1 MKITDQDVRYVAD
14 LANLEL
20 TDTERAGMEKDLN
33 SILGYIGQLSE
44 LDTSNLEPMAQVA
57 QIAASKSAAADIL
70 RPDDLREC
78 LPHDSAMANAP
89 LSDGVFFRVPKVIE
103 R

>member
-20 TDTERAGMEKDLN
+20 SETERAKMAPELTA
-33 SILGYIGQLSE
+33 ILDYIDQLSSV
-44 LDTSNLEPMAQVA
+44 DTEGLEPMAQVSL
-57 QIAASKSAAADIL
+57 IEPLSASENSLRADE
-70 RPDDLREC
+70 LREC
-78 LPHDSAMANAP
+78 LSRENALSNAP
-89 LSDGVFFRVPKVIE
+89 QTDGSFFRVPKVIE

>member
-20 TDTERAGMEKDLN
+20 TEAERAKMAPELTA
-33 SILGYIGQLSE
+33 ILDYFDQLSTVNT
-44 LDTSNLEPMAQVA
+44 DGLEPMSQVSL
-57 QIAASKSAAADIL
+57 IAPPSASKASLRADEL
-70 RPDDLREC
+70 RDC
-78 LPHDSAMANAP
+78 LPHEKALANSP
-89 LSDGVFFRVPKVIE
+89 QTDGTFFRVPKVIE